1 MRPPVE
7 WPQFP
12 DASFEPLDVDPEI
25 KFSVNIVQTEECPG
39 PLEALLERRSS
50 LSLIERATA
59 WVLRFITNSRK
70 THEERV
76 VGPLLIDE
84 IKQAKIQLAKCAQ
97 RAFFGDELDR
107 IVVKK
112 AIDKG
117 SRLRGV
123 TPFVDENGLLRVGG
137 RLINSPLTY
146 DGKHPLILPPGHRLT
161 ELNIH
166 RIHQECDHSSVER
179 TLAEF
184 RTIYWAPKLRA
195 TINKIV
201 HRCIMCRKRQT
212 QPSVPLMAALPAH
225 RIQAHNPAFTNIGVN
240 MFGPLFVTILR
251 RNVKRYGL
259 LIT

>member
-25 KFSVNIVQTEECPG
+25 KLSVNIVQTEECPG

-166 RIHQECDHSSVER
+166 RIHQECDHSTVER

-195 TINKIV
+195 TT
-201 HRCIMCRKRQT
+201 IMR
-212 QPSVPLMAALPAH
+212 L
-225 RIQAHNPAFTNIGVN
+225 
-240 MFGPLFVTILR
+240 
-251 RNVKRYGL
+251 
-259 LIT
+259 